1 MKKDFKAS
9 VLIIQFVC
17 LISNLTFL
25 LLNGKVLLLYTKLRD
40 ELSRKMIGTF
50 ARSIDCVVEFI
61 NVTFSVTYPC
71 LSDNKEPIN

>member
-17 LISNLTFL
+17 LISKLTFL
-25 LLNGKVLLLYTKLRD
+25 LLNGKVLLLYTNLRD

-50 ARSIDCVVEFI
+50 ARSIDRVVEFI